1 MRKEENFNDVEK
13 LVDEALIAEP
23 GFLLSDSF
31 ADLVAQKVSRKFAWQ
46 QYLHEFLI
54 YLGVFVGAGVV
65 WAAMSFIFFGADWH
79 VWLDFAVSN
88 AAIILGINIIV
99 VFVLF
104 ADRVLLRYFL
114 FRAETGN
121 GLSKY

>member
-1 MRKEENFNDVEK
+1 MRKKENINDVEK
-13 LVDEALIAEP
+13 LIDEALKAEP
-23 GFLLSDSF
+23 GFLLSDDF
-31 ADLVAQKVSRKFAWQ
+31 ADLVAQKMSRKFAWQ

-88 AAIILGINIIV
+88 AAIILGINIIG

-114 FRAETGN
+114 FRAETEVV
-121 GLSKY
+121 